1 MLAEVPPEDK
11 NESRW
16 KIQFFRSIPIDSAL
30 FDETKINCLQ
40 SKVNNSNIK
49 SLIINLNFAK
59 QYTNYWLD
67 IRRICEMST
76 QSLV

>member
-49 SLIINLNFAK
+49 S
-59 QYTNYWLD
+59 
-67 IRRICEMST
+67 
-76 QSLV
+76 V